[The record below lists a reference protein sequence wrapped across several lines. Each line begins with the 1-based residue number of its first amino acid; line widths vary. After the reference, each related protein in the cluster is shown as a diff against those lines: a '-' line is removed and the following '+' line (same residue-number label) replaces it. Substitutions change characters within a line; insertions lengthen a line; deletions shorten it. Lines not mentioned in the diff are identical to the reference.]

1 MLLAFLDESYDKG
14 EYWIA
19 AVICPSS
26 EILGLARR
34 LDAVVMKASR
44 GWGID
49 ERAELHGNDLVQG
62 KCDWAPIAREV
73 RARIGVYRDAFR
85 AVAETGGLAVMLQ
98 GVDRQALEARYEVP
112 WHPHRVV
119 LERLLE
125 QLNDE
130 ASRQDLPILVIA
142 DEVDGHDGHRKSLWE
157 YQHTGTGGKDGKM
170 LTNVADTIHFAPSC
184 DSRLLQAADLVS
196 YMHYRMR
203 RTQVADERA
212 KKANEMLW
220 AAIEPKVRSVQIWKP

>member
-19 AVICPSS
+19 AVVCPSA
-26 EILGLARR
+26 EILGLAAR
-34 LDAVVMKASR
+34 LDAVVMKAT
-44 GWGID
+44 GTWGTS

-62 KCDWAPIAREV
+62 KHDWAPIARQV
-73 RARIGVYRDAFR
+73 RARIGVYRDALR
-85 AVAETGGLAVMLQ
+85 ATADTRGLLVMLQ

-125 QLNDE
+125 RLNDE
-130 ASRQDLPILVIA
+130 AVRQGLPILVIA

-157 YQHTGTGGKDGKM
+157 YQHIGTGGIDGRM

-203 RTQVADERA
+203 RTQVSDERA

-220 AAIEPKVRSVQIWKP
+220 SVIEPNVCSVHIWKP